1 MVEIVVH
8 LLLINEHFFVPN
20 LYVSG
25 NGNDFSST
33 LESNIWDYV
42 MYSRAELSMTFGVCP
57 MTNIAGNVISK
68 SFIKNP
74 YSIVHMHSCEL
85 ILISGVSPRY

>member
-8 LLLINEHFFVPN
+8 LLLIHEHFFVPN

-25 NGNDFSST
+25 NGNDFSGT

-42 MYSRAELSMTFGVCP
+42 MYSRAELSAEACGILSRAAVTYP
-57 MTNIAGNVISK
+57 QRSHKDKTNISC
-68 SFIKNP
+68 KN
-74 YSIVHMHSCEL
+74 L
-85 ILISGVSPRY
+85 IFA